1 MKLDWE
7 VQSQFAPLY
16 LIPETY
22 STPSYEQTQI
32 IQTAQVLFW
41 MFLLSTLV
49 ALATSLAVVKYNK
62 YSPLT
67 TTRTYDEFIRGY
79 LDKHWVIVNLKSGAS
94 YAGIFD
100 RGDTSVKTDERD
112 IILREPALY
121 SKEKSNYIT
130 TSYQYLY
137 FPGNSISSIAVMYN
151 RSIDKRKTRLNQI
164 LFSTNPTPGDDNN
177 E

>member
-1 MKLDWE
+1 MG
-7 VQSQFAPLY
+7 
-16 LIPETY
+16 
-22 STPSYEQTQI
+22 
-32 IQTAQVLFW
+32 
-41 MFLLSTLV
+41 LLT
-49 ALATSLAVVKYNK
+49 
-62 YSPLT
+62 
-67 TTRTYDEFIRGY
+67 
-79 LDKHWVIVNLKSGAS
+79 
-94 YAGIFD
+94 AGILD